1 MAEPNTL
8 LIIAHPPTAEVVR
21 YLLAFSHT
29 TFLANGPVAWVEEV
43 MVAEQ
48 ARRGGIGRRLI
59 ATAEDWSASIGAAYI
74 ALATRGR
81 LASTSLWDTPN
92 LPRSFAS

>member
-1 MAEPNTL
+1 
-8 LIIAHPPTAEVVR
+8 
-21 YLLAFSHT
+21 
-29 TFLANGPVAWVEEV
+29 

-59 ATAEDWSASIGAAYI
+59 ATAEDWIASIGATYMHSQHG
-74 ALATRGR
+74 GR